1 MLILIIC
8 LLSSTK
14 NNIFRFKQFEVD
26 QSGCAMK
33 INTDGSILG
42 ALAGQQNPTSI
53 LDIGTGT
60 GVIALMLAQRFQEAH
75 VNAVEIETTA
85 AATAERNFQKS
96 VFSNRLK
103 LFPVAFQEFLTQNTE
118 NKYDLVV
125 SNPPFFLDSLKNPD
139 KNKQTA
145 RHTTNNFF
153 EELVKLSAK
162 HLNAGGMLTLI
173 LPPSTYLICREL
185 AEAEGLY
192 LAEQIDIKS
201 FVDSEVHR
209 KLVSFSF
216 QEQAP
221 SYSTFVIYASRNQY
235 SGQFVNAL
243 GSFFTIF

>member
-1 MLILIIC
+1 MLIQTTC

-14 NNIFRFKQFEVD
+14 NNIFKFKQFEVD

-42 ALAGQQNPTSI
+42 ALAGGQDPSRI
-53 LDIGTGT
+53 LDIGAGT
-60 GVIALMLAQRFQEAH
+60 GVVALMLAQRFQEAQ
-75 VNAVEIETTA
+75 VDAVEIEEVA
-85 AATAERNFQKS
+85 AATAERNFRGS

-103 LFPVAFQEFLTQNTE
+103 LFPVAFQEFFSINTE
-118 NKYDLVV
+118 SRYDLIV

-145 RHTTNNFF
+145 RHTTNDFL
-153 EELVKLSAK
+153 EALVKLSAK
-162 HLNAGGMLTLI
+162 HLNEDGVLTLI